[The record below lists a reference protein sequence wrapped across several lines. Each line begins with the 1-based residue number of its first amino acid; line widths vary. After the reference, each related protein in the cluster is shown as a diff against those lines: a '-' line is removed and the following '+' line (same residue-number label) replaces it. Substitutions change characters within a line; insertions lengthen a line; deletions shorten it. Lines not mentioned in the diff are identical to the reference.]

1 MLLHLTF
8 CVSVRQK
15 RIVIDERLALAQ
27 AMNMKVKAMDALKV
41 FQLANLWR
49 LTIFNANCN
58 AHSSILFFIH
68 DYKKI
73 QI

>member
-41 FQLANLWR
+41 FANL
-49 LTIFNANCN
+49 
-58 AHSSILFFIH
+58 
-68 DYKKI
+68 
-73 QI
+73 